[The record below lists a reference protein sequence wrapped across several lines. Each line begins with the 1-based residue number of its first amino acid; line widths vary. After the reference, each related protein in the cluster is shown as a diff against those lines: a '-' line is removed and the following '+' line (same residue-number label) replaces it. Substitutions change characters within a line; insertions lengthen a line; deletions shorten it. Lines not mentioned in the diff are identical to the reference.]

1 MKYCKNC
8 GAKLNENAFVCTK
21 CGVLVGEGN
30 KFCPNCGAEP
40 DPLAAICV
48 KCGYELKPIKL
59 NTISNSMSVQANW
72 THSHLDGSEES
83 GHKAVYDAA
92 RQNNNFVWAIKT
104 CFAKYS
110 TFSGRARRKEFWY
123 WYLFICLT
131 TIAAF
136 LLGCLLALIFF
147 ESNMGGA
154 EIFIILNGIWS
165 LIIFLPNLAVT
176 VRRLHDA
183 GHSGWYFL
191 ISCIPIIGII
201 LLLVALCTD
210 SVDDNKYGPN
220 LKANTPHNY
229 K

>member
-8 GAKLNENAFVCTK
+8 GAELNENAAVCTK

-59 NTISNSMSVQANW
+59 NKISNSIRERAGW
-72 THSHLDGSEES
+72 TNPHFEGSGENN
-83 GHKAVYDAA
+83 HKAEYNAV
-92 RQNNNFVWAIKT
+92 RQDNDFVWAVKA

-123 WYLFICLT
+123 WYLFTCLT
-131 TIAAF
+131 TIAGF
-136 LLGCLLALIFF
+136 LLSCLLALI
-147 ESNMGGA
+147 SAMGAVG
-154 EIFIILNGIWS
+154 IFVILNGIWS
-165 LIIFLPNLAVT
+165 LVIFLPNLAVT

-183 GHSGWYFL
+183 GYSGWYYL
-191 ISCIPIIGII
+191 IALIPLVGVII
-201 LLLVALCTD
+201 LLVALCTD
-210 SVDDNKYGPN
+210 SVDDNKYGLNPK
-220 LKANTPHNY
+220 LK
-229 K
+229 